1 MCNLKKYFLWLIYFR
16 NEAQKFKN
24 LSYKTRIRELQL
36 FNNNKINQQPFTA
49 NCQKLEASCQL
60 LKATCKPPKK
70 TFPFPNS
77 KPYLATLYDKCN
89 FTRRFRSY
97 V

>member
-60 LKATCKPPKK
+60 LKATCKPPIIIHKK
-70 TFPFPNS
+70 ILSIS
-77 KPYLATLYDKCN
+77 KIKTLPC
-89 FTRRFRSY
+89 RPL
-97 V
+97 